1 VGEDP
6 LVIEAIVFKCPPGK
20 IDADR
25 FYDQTLGTCEII
37 AKEIRH
43 DLYSRGTPDDVR
55 MELLF
60 ASLF

>member
-1 VGEDP
+1 MGEDP
-6 LVIEAIVFKCPPGK
+6 LVIDAIGFSVLPIRLMLTDSMEK
-20 IDADR
+20 
-25 FYDQTLGTCEII
+25 TLGMYEII

-55 MELLF
+55 TELLF